1 MLFSVTAHCL
11 LGETG
16 GRGQGD
22 GDGGGD
28 GLTHEGVVI
37 SVGTPSDEH

>member
-1 MLFSVTAHCL
+1 MLFSVLSQQIVCWV
-11 LGETG
+11 
-16 GRGQGD
+16 
-22 GDGGGD
+22 GGG